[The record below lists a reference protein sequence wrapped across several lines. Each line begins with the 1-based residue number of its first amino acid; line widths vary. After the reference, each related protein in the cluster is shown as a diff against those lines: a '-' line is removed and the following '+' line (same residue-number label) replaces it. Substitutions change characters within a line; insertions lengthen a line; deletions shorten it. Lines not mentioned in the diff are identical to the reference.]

1 MTLLELLQTYSQ
13 SDALPMHMPGHKR
26 NTALFPYLDTLGAAL
41 DITEIDGFGNLHDPE
56 GVLAERMQDAA
67 ALWGSKQAW
76 WLVGGSTCGLL
87 AAIDAATNAGDKV
100 LLGRNCHKSVYNACM
115 LCHLE
120 TAYIQPHSFPHHCFA
135 DIITP
140 QQVEQALAEHP
151 DTRLVVLT
159 SPTYEGLTSDILA
172 ISKIVHAHNAVLLV
186 DEAHGAH
193 LGFDNH
199 FPTSAV
205 KLGADMVVQSL
216 HKTLPSLTQ
225 TALLHLCSDA
235 ISADELGFR
244 LSVYQSSSP
253 SYLLMASIDSCVQ
266 LLTRQK
272 STQFAQWKENLS
284 AFYHAL
290 SLSRLSTPLHG
301 LANHDP
307 AKIVISTVG
316 TNLTGSRLSE
326 ILRKDY
332 HIEAEMST
340 PDTVLCISAM
350 GDTKEGLLRLAG
362 ALNRIDQSLCA
373 EIPATLPQIPLPKQ
387 ALPIYAAVKSETEF
401 TPFAEAVGK
410 ISGDFLWAYPP
421 GIPLVV
427 PGEIIGE
434 ELISYITQGEN
445 CGTSFSSPKFAPAK
459 SLRTLKNH

>member
-26 NTALFPYLDTLGAAL
+26 NTALFPYLETLGAAL
-41 DITEIDGFGNLHDPE
+41 DITEIDSFGNLHAPE
-56 GVLAERMQDAA
+56 GILAERMTQAA
-67 ALWGSKQAW
+67 RLWGSKQAW

-186 DEAHGAH
+186 DEAHGGH

-225 TALLHLCSDA
+225 TALLHL
-235 ISADELGFR
+235 
-244 LSVYQSSSP
+244 
-253 SYLLMASIDSCVQ
+253 
-266 LLTRQK
+266 
-272 STQFAQWKENLS
+272 
-284 AFYHAL
+284 
-290 SLSRLSTPLHG
+290 
-301 LANHDP
+301 
-307 AKIVISTVG
+307 
-316 TNLTGSRLSE
+316 
-326 ILRKDY
+326 
-332 HIEAEMST
+332 
-340 PDTVLCISAM
+340 
-350 GDTKEGLLRLAG
+350 
-362 ALNRIDQSLCA
+362 
-373 EIPATLPQIPLPKQ
+373 
-387 ALPIYAAVKSETEF
+387 
-401 TPFAEAVGK
+401 
-410 ISGDFLWAYPP
+410 
-421 GIPLVV
+421 
-427 PGEIIGE
+427 
-434 ELISYITQGEN
+434 
-445 CGTSFSSPKFAPAK
+445 
-459 SLRTLKNH
+459 